1 MSWRARLAE
10 RRGKDISK
18 RPDGFTDETDE
29 TPFVSFVSDPDSR
42 SENAAADPVPI
53 ADTLKPLRAHL
64 LALALT
70 MGIPRAVIDGLP
82 VEELEATAEQVA
94 FCEGRLDRNGDPLP
108 HALLTFYL
116 RELAERVSV

>member
-42 SENAAADPVPI
+42 SENAAAD
-53 ADTLKPLRAHL
+53 PLRAHL